1 MVPKGGKG
9 KGESKYCLRNK
20 EHYCPVAS
28 FVHTYIFLCFNNDM
42 IFKRTWGSNWS

>member
-1 MVPKGGKG
+1 MVTKGGKG
-9 KGESKYCLRNK
+9 KGEKHCLRDK

-28 FVHTYIFLCFNNDM
+28 FVHTYIFLYFNKDM